1 MANYLSK
8 DKAMRAE
15 TRELLKNSAAE
26 LDDICLDTVMSEEYM
41 DDVQQIIEDA
51 AKAIRKAIASD
62 NDVQR

>member
-1 MANYLSK
+1 MANYLTK

-41 DDVQQIIEDA
+41 DNVQQIIEDA
-51 AKAIRKAIASD
+51 ANAIRKAIAAD

>member
-1 MANYLSK
+1 MANYLTK

-15 TRELLKNSAAE
+15 IIKLLKNSAAE

>member
-1 MANYLSK
+1 MANYLTK

-15 TRELLKNSAAE
+15 IIKLLKNSAAE

-41 DDVQQIIEDA
+41 DNVQQIIEDA

>member
-1 MANYLSK
+1 MANYLTK